1 MIESQLPRILRE
13 GAGKYYPV
21 VFGFDN
27 TVVCGDIGEATL
39 ATLINEG
46 LIQKYTLSKSLC
58 PDFTTSDGKTISL
71 DVFAYCLI
79 NKCYQEKSDCR

>member
-21 VFGFDN
+21 VFDFDN

-39 ATLINEG
+39 ATLINESVEKP
-46 LIQKYTLSKSLC
+46 LFARQSHSKKFGFFRFLVFFC
-58 PDFTTSDGKTISL
+58 PVYF
-71 DVFAYCLI
+71 F
-79 NKCYQEKSDCR
+79 R